1 MADMAQFIV
10 NPRRAPRAP
19 AHCRVSVVCAG
30 GTFEAATE
38 DFGPRGCQL
47 VTPGPLA
54 KGDGLELT
62 IASERMPAPLRM
74 QGVVAWA
81 SAQAPYR
88 AGVAFDEAL
97 LSIATRWF
105 EGLVAATPGL
115 GTYQRV
121 PDRIPFDASVYLGP
135 PPRFL
140 LDFTVEE
147 AALLRAIGSGVRL
160 DELQARMRAGW
171 PEAQRALFSLMARHL
186 VTLARGQAAHPQ
198 AWKRIRAEIEAALA
212 VASLG
217 GAAPESVTVSPP
229 PPEPPPAKTPT
240 PLSAPRQPSLP
251 SAGPARP
258 AAQPEA
264 DSRFGVPAR
273 DPHPLVELDACDAPE
288 LELAPSVRSSLAD
301 LLPFAVDPGGRAQP
315 APPRGR
321 NAEAQAAFERGLQE
335 MDRGSATAAA
345 SLLRRALSLAP
356 GDREIAEAIARL
368 ATRDSW
374 DTRGRPR

>member
-1 MADMAQFIV
+1 MAQFIV

-19 AHCRVSVVCAG
+19 AHCRVTVVCAA
-30 GTFEAATE
+30 GTFEATTE

-47 VTPGPLA
+47 VAPGPLA

-62 IASERMPAPLRM
+62 IASEGMPAPLRM
-74 QGVVAWA
+74 PGVVAWA

-121 PDRIPFDASVYLGP
+121 PDRIPSDASVYLGP

-160 DELQARMRAGW
+160 DELQARMRADW

-186 VTLARGQAAHPQ
+186 VTLARGQAAHPY
-198 AWKRIRAEIEAALA
+198 AWKRILAEIEAALA
-212 VASLG
+212 VASLA
-217 GAAPESVTVSPP
+217 GAAPASVTVSPP
-229 PPEPPPAKTPT
+229 PPEPPPAPTPP
-240 PLSAPRQPSLP
+240 PLSAPRQAPAPS
-251 SAGPARP
+251 SRAARP
-258 AAQPEA
+258 APQPAA
-264 DSRFGVPAR
+264 DSRWGVPAR
-273 DPHPLVELDACDAPE
+273 DPHPLVELDEADAPA
-288 LELAPSVRSSLAD
+288 LELAPSSPPSLEVM
-301 LLPFAVDPGGRAQP
+301 PFAADPGGRARAAP
-315 APPRGR
+315 ARGR
-321 NAEAQAAFERGLQE
+321 KPEAQAAFERGLQE
-335 MDRGSATAAA
+335 MEHGSATAAA

-374 DTRGRPR
+374 DTRGRQR